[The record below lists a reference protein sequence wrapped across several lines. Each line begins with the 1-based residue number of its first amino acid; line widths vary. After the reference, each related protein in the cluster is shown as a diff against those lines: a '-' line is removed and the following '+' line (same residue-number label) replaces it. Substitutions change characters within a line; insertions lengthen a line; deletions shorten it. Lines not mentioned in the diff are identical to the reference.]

1 MSRSATW
8 LLSLLLILDIVIYCY
23 IFVNIANIFKA
34 MTVLSIFSPLMIY
47 VFTAEGSTCVLL
59 CLAEPLTGVRSALLA
74 SLMDMVQNQSSPEL
88 LSPLTQSDSLKVLQS
103 SQETHLLQLL
113 MPETDPQTSTAAHGA
128 LCAVKVQ
135 TKYCIY
141 ASLLF
146 FNVWKFISFPW
157 FNCRH

>member
-1 MSRSATW
+1 
-8 LLSLLLILDIVIYCY
+8 
-23 IFVNIANIFKA
+23 
-34 MTVLSIFSPLMIY
+34 MTVLSIFSPLMFY

-59 CLAEPLTGVRSALLA
+59 CLAESVTGVGSALLA
-74 SLMDMVQNQSSPEL
+74 SLMDMVQNPSSPEL

-113 MPETDPQTSTAAHGA
+113 MPETDPQTSTAA

-141 ASLLF
+141 VSLLF
-146 FNVWKFISFPW
+146 FHVWKLISFPCL
-157 FNCRH
+157 NYKH